1 MVKIYRSFYP
11 LIGISFFGNVLLIFN
26 FFTGLNKIPIF
37 LFFLILFLFSLF
49 KNFKILSDYKLYFFN
64 LSILLISG
72 CSTLDSLRFWQNDEV
87 DPEEPKE
94 LSSFAS
100 QENIKVLWRNSYNG
114 ENEIGNF
121 LPSFNAQNI
130 FFSDASGNVLSM
142 DAKTGNDNWSVKLN
156 FLASGTS
163 AGFGIVV
170 VADVDGNVIALDQID
185 GSVLWSSNVKGEV
198 LSSVAI
204 DAKIVVVKT
213 GSGELLGLNKDSG
226 EVIWSYRSTLP
237 VLTIRGNS
245 SPVIVDNLVYA
256 SFDNGRLGVFE
267 LNSGF
272 QIWDGAIS
280 YVSGASELE
289 NLIDSD
295 SNPVIEGGLIY
306 TTNYQGNLNI
316 FDPSQKRSVWSN
328 NASSFFSPIISR
340 GMLMVVEENSSIKS
354 FALKTLEESWINS
367 DYLNRD
373 LSNGV
378 SYKDNIVV
386 GDFEVMCML
395 LIF

>member
-1 MVKIYRSFYP
+1 MK
-11 LIGISFFGNVLLIFN
+11 
-26 FFTGLNKIPIF
+26 F
-37 LFFLILFLFSLF
+37 LKQKLFL
-49 KNFKILSDYKLYFFN
+49 

-72 CSTLDSLRFWQNDEV
+72 CSTLDGLRFWQNDEV
-87 DPEEPKE
+87 DPDEPKE

-130 FFSDASGNVLSM
+130 FFSDASGNVLSI

-170 VADVDGNVIALDQID
+170 VADVDGNVIALDQTD
-185 GSVLWSSNVKGEV
+185 GSVIWSSNVKGEV

-354 FALKTLEESWINS
+354 FALKTLEESWIN
-367 DYLNRD
+367 
-373 LSNGV
+373 GV

-386 GDFEVMCML
+386 GDFEGYVHVINIL
-395 LIF
+395 NGRTVGREKLSRNPIKTILSRSDSLYVIDEAFNLISIDL

>member
-1 MVKIYRSFYP
+1 MK
-11 LIGISFFGNVLLIFN
+11 
-26 FFTGLNKIPIF
+26 F
-37 LFFLILFLFSLF
+37 LKQKLFL
-49 KNFKILSDYKLYFFN
+49 

-87 DPEEPKE
+87 DPDEPKE

-130 FFSDASGNVLSM
+130 FFSDASGNVLSI

-163 AGFGIVV
+163 AGFGIIV
-170 VADVDGNVIALDQID
+170 VADVDGNVIALDQFD

-386 GDFEVMCML
+386 GDFEGYVHVINIL
-395 LIF
+395 NGRTVGREKLSRNPIKTILSRSDSLYVIDEAFNLISIDL

>member
-1 MVKIYRSFYP
+1 MKFI
-11 LIGISFFGNVLLIFN
+11 
-26 FFTGLNKIPIF
+26 KQK
-37 LFFLILFLFSLF
+37 LFL
-49 KNFKILSDYKLYFFN
+49 

-72 CSTLDSLRFWQNDEV
+72 CSTLDGLRFWQNDEV
-87 DPEEPKE
+87 DPDEPKE

-130 FFSDASGNVLSM
+130 FFSDASGNVLSI

-306 TTNYQGNLNI
+306 TTNYQGNINI

-386 GDFEVMCML
+386 GDFEGYVHVINIL
-395 LIF
+395 NGRTVGREKLSRNPIKTILSRSDSLYVIDEAFNLISIDL

>member
-1 MVKIYRSFYP
+1 MK
-11 LIGISFFGNVLLIFN
+11 
-26 FFTGLNKIPIF
+26 F
-37 LFFLILFLFSLF
+37 LKQKLFL
-49 KNFKILSDYKLYFFN
+49 

-87 DPEEPKE
+87 DPDEPKE

-130 FFSDASGNVLSM
+130 FFSDASGNVLSI

-386 GDFEVMCML
+386 GDFEGYVHVINIL
-395 LIF
+395 NGRTVGREKLSRNPIKTILSRSDSLYVIDEAFNLISIDL

>member
-1 MVKIYRSFYP
+1 MK
-11 LIGISFFGNVLLIFN
+11 
-26 FFTGLNKIPIF
+26 F
-37 LFFLILFLFSLF
+37 LKQKLFL
-49 KNFKILSDYKLYFFN
+49 

-87 DPEEPKE
+87 DPDEPKE

-100 QENIKVLWRNSYNG
+100 QENIKVLWRNSYDG

-130 FFSDASGNVLSM
+130 FFSDASGNVLSI

-170 VADVDGNVIALDQID
+170 VADVDGNVIALDQTD

-386 GDFEVMCML
+386 GDFEGYVHVINIL
-395 LIF
+395 NGRTVGREKLSRNPIKTILSRSDSLYVIDEAFNLISIDL

>member
-1 MVKIYRSFYP
+1 MK
-11 LIGISFFGNVLLIFN
+11 
-26 FFTGLNKIPIF
+26 F
-37 LFFLILFLFSLF
+37 LKQKLFL
-49 KNFKILSDYKLYFFN
+49 

-72 CSTLDSLRFWQNDEV
+72 CSTLDGLRFWQNDEI
-87 DPEEPKE
+87 DPDEPKE

-185 GSVLWSSNVKGEV
+185 GNVLWSSNVKGEV

-386 GDFEVMCML
+386 GDFEGYVHVINIL
-395 LIF
+395 NGRTVGREKLSRNPIKTILSRSDSLYVIDEAFNLISIDL

>member
-1 MVKIYRSFYP
+1 MK
-11 LIGISFFGNVLLIFN
+11 
-26 FFTGLNKIPIF
+26 F
-37 LFFLILFLFSLF
+37 LKQKLFL
-49 KNFKILSDYKLYFFN
+49 

-87 DPEEPKE
+87 DPDEPKE

-142 DAKTGNDNWSVKLN
+142 DAKTGKDNWSVKLN

-185 GSVLWSSNVKGEV
+185 GSILWSSNVKGEV
-198 LSSVAI
+198 LSRVAI

-316 FDPSQKRSVWSN
+316 FDPSQKRSVWSD

-386 GDFEVMCML
+386 GDFEGYVHVINIL
-395 LIF
+395 NGRTVGREKLSRNPIKTILSRSDSLYVIDEAFNLISIDL

>member
-1 MVKIYRSFYP
+1 MK
-11 LIGISFFGNVLLIFN
+11 
-26 FFTGLNKIPIF
+26 F
-37 LFFLILFLFSLF
+37 LKQKLFL
-49 KNFKILSDYKLYFFN
+49 

-87 DPEEPKE
+87 DPDEPKE

-130 FFSDASGNVLSM
+130 FFSDASGNVLSI

-163 AGFGIVV
+163 AGFGIIV

-386 GDFEVMCML
+386 GDFEGYVHVINIL
-395 LIF
+395 NGRTVGREKLSRNPIKTILSRSDSLYVIDEAFNLISIDL

>member
-1 MVKIYRSFYP
+1 MK
-11 LIGISFFGNVLLIFN
+11 
-26 FFTGLNKIPIF
+26 F
-37 LFFLILFLFSLF
+37 LKQKLFL
-49 KNFKILSDYKLYFFN
+49 

-72 CSTLDSLRFWQNDEV
+72 CSTLDGLRFWQNDEI
-87 DPEEPKE
+87 DPDEPKE

-130 FFSDASGNVLSM
+130 FFSDASGNVLSI

-185 GSVLWSSNVKGEV
+185 GNVLWSSNVKGEV

-213 GSGELLGLNKDSG
+213 GSGELLGLNKDTG

-306 TTNYQGNLNI
+306 TTNYQGNINI

-386 GDFEVMCML
+386 GDFEGYVHVINIL
-395 LIF
+395 NGRTVGREKLSRNPIKTILSRSDSLYVIDEAFNLISIDL

>member
-1 MVKIYRSFYP
+1 MK
-11 LIGISFFGNVLLIFN
+11 
-26 FFTGLNKIPIF
+26 F
-37 LFFLILFLFSLF
+37 LKQKLFL
-49 KNFKILSDYKLYFFN
+49 

-87 DPEEPKE
+87 DPDEPKE

-185 GSVLWSSNVKGEV
+185 GNVLWSSNVKGEV

-386 GDFEVMCML
+386 GDFEGYVHVINIL
-395 LIF
+395 NGRTVGREKLSRNPIKTILSRSDSLYVIDEAFNLISIDL

>member
-1 MVKIYRSFYP
+1 MK
-11 LIGISFFGNVLLIFN
+11 
-26 FFTGLNKIPIF
+26 F
-37 LFFLILFLFSLF
+37 LKQKLFL
-49 KNFKILSDYKLYFFN
+49 

-72 CSTLDSLRFWQNDEV
+72 CSTLDGLRFWQNDEV
-87 DPEEPKE
+87 DPDEPKE

-130 FFSDASGNVLSM
+130 FFSDASGNVLSI

-170 VADVDGNVIALDQID
+170 VADVDGNVIALDQTD

-386 GDFEVMCML
+386 GDFEGYVHVINIL
-395 LIF
+395 NGRTVGREKLSRNPIKTILSRSDSLYVIDEAFNLISIDL